1 MPVYDYKCKNCGH
14 TFDKVLSISKRNQPE
29 SQPCPS
35 CGKHEVGIAVG
46 LSSIVSGVSLKDK
59 RPDGFREVL
68 KNIKKAHPNGG
79 MQV

>member
-1 MPVYDYKCKNCGH
+1 MPVYDYKCRNCDH
-14 TFDKVLSISKRNQPE
+14 VFDKFTNISKRKEPE
-29 SQPCPS
+29 SQSCPN
-35 CGKHEVGIAVG
+35 CGEMEVELALG

-68 KNIKKAHPNGG
+68 KNIKKSHPNGN